1 MSTLITAYST
11 LTNPPAI
18 DFPCKLLNQ
27 LSLESSELPDHL
39 DDFIGFVMNA
49 GDGEM
54 NSRRYALYRH
64 IQRVRHLFSIEIDED
79 KFDQFADWGWR
90 ANVIIYLYDNTIRN
104 PDGDVLQ
111 DPYGKFDKNA
121 TMPYPL
127 DAKQR
132 KAKKEQYL
140 KELGINVPTSL
151 PPVVAESEV
160 VLRSPDEIAHRA
172 LALMICCIQAEG
184 FYENDPIDPDEFK
197 QRCPIGYA
205 ALSDNERAFIH
216 SKQPEQKDVI
226 NKSWR
231 YEALLALQWA
241 IEWQSQLPF
250 ADTVCDSSDL
260 VNQAMNY
267 NQQPNQSVNLRPVS
281 EILDALDLHY
291 RLHWLTRE
299 YGREDKALPAS
310 INGGV
315 IYERHY
321 ALNWLTNFENADWD
335 DVDTPT

>member
-1 MSTLITAYST
+1 MSILINAYST
-11 LTNPPAI
+11 LTKPPAI
-18 DFPCKLLNQ
+18 DFPCKLLIQ
-27 LSLESSELPDHL
+27 RGLESSEFTDHL
-39 DDFIGFVMNA
+39 DGFIGFVMNA

-54 NSRRYALYRH
+54 NARRYALYRH
-64 IQRVRHLFSIEIDED
+64 IQRVRHQFSFEIDED
-79 KFDQFADWGWR
+79 KFDLFTAWGWQ
-90 ANVIIYLYDNTIRN
+90 ANVIIYLPDSTIRN

-132 KAKKEQYL
+132 KAKTEQYL

-151 PPVVAESEV
+151 PPVVAGSEV
-160 VLRSPDEIAHRA
+160 VLRSPDEISSRA
-172 LALMICCIQAEG
+172 LALMICGIQAES
-184 FYENDPIDPDEFK
+184 FYENDPIDPNEFK
-197 QRCPIGYA
+197 QRCPVGYA
-205 ALSDNERAFIH
+205 ALSDNEQAFIH
-216 SKQPEQKDVI
+216 SKQPEQQDVI
-226 NKSWR
+226 NKSWQ

-241 IEWQSQLPF
+241 IQWQSQLPF
-250 ADTVCDSSDL
+250 ADTVCNSPDL
-260 VNQAMNY
+260 VDQGMKY
-267 NQQPNQSVNLRPVS
+267 NQQQNQPVNLRPVS

-299 YGREDKALPAS
+299 YGRQDKELPAS